1 MYRVAGVG
9 QVASS
14 VPATTT
20 GGKMYVVGP
29 RRVWT
34 RGPGGRW
41 RSVSKARLKA
51 AGVGCACGCGDQCG
65 MGQTATP
72 SIANL
77 PSDISTTLQDIF
89 VNPDGSL
96 NWAAVGMGG
105 FVGILLFVNWGNT
118 TKKRVRG

>member
-9 QVASS
+9 QVSAPITAAPRL
-14 VPATTT
+14 V
-20 GGKMYVVGP
+20 VVGP

-65 MGQTATP
+65 GGGMGQAASLSQIGTDAG
-72 SIANL
+72 SLI
-77 PSDISTTLQDIF
+77 SDVFQNS
-89 VNPDGSL
+89 DGSV
-96 NWAAVGMGG
+96 NWTVVAFAGAAAALV
-105 FVGILLFVNWGNT
+105 FVNWGHT
-118 TKKRVRG
+118 TRRGKR